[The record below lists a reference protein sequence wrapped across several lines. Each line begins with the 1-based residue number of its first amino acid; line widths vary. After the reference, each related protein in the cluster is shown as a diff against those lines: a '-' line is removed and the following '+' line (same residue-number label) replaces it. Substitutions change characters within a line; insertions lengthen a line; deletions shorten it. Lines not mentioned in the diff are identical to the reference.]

1 MTGLSL
7 VILFSAPHRI
17 HKPPAMLKFL
27 RLLIAASLL
36 GLVAP
41 GVGHAFSDTVPL
53 RELPPEA
60 RQTLALIKQGGPFP
74 HARKDGSVF
83 GNFEKRLP
91 PRPRGYYR
99 EYTVPTPG
107 VKHRGPRRIVAGEG
121 ARGDVRTSAEYYY
134 TADHYKTF
142 RRIEE

>member
-1 MTGLSL
+1 
-7 VILFSAPHRI
+7 
-17 HKPPAMLKFL
+17 MLKFI
-27 RLLIAASLL
+27 RPLLFAASLF
-36 GLVAP
+36 GLIAP
-41 GVGHAFSDTVPL
+41 GVSGAFSNTVAL

-83 GNFEKRLP
+83 GNFEKKLP
-91 PRPRGYYR
+91 LKPRGYYR

-107 VKHRGPRRIVAGEG
+107 LSHRGPRRIVAGQGE
-121 ARGDVRTSAEYYY
+121 RGDVRTSGEYYY

-142 RRIEE
+142 RRIAD